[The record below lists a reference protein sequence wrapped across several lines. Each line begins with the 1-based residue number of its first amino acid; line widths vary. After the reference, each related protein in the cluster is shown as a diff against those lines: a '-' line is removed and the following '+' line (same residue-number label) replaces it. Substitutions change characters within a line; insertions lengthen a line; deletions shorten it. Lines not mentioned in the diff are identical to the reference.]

1 MIRSCVVLCIY
12 GSALLDGVLHHFMNA
27 REHSMLISASPT
39 RSSNPLIILAGG
51 SYEEASSV
59 ARSLREIG
67 YSCVCSPD
75 YRTFEQHARLV
86 KPDLLL
92 LDSDIHGE
100 FLRDGKRWEE
110 FQSVPMIH
118 LVSSAAERE
127 NAFAA
132 GAVDCV
138 VKPVLTEELLARVK
152 GRLDLQQAQKQLDQ
166 RNMQFATTLENIG
179 QGVCFFDADQRLILS
194 NRRYA
199 EVYGLPPEMIK
210 PGMTLSEITEL
221 RYAVGACPVVPHDEY
236 LAWCDA
242 INSKSSPQDWSME
255 LKSGKVIRVHHE
267 RTSDGGW
274 VSTHEDITEHRNAER
289 QIARLALHDPL
300 TDLPNRAALKQ
311 KLDTLLEQHQKQGTS
326 LRSCASTSTA
336 SRRSMTSSVT
346 MSGIKFCAWLPNAFA
361 QLRWVHS
368 SRAWVATNSWSW
380 QKLTR
385 ATRHSLPT

>member
-100 FLRDGKRWEE
+100 FLRDAKRWEE

-127 NAFAA
+127 RT
-132 GAVDCV
+132 
-138 VKPVLTEELLARVK
+138 PLPRV
-152 GRLDLQQAQKQLDQ
+152 RWTA
-166 RNMQFATTLENIG
+166 
-179 QGVCFFDADQRLILS
+179 LS
-194 NRRYA
+194 N
-199 EVYGLPPEMIK
+199 L
-210 PGMTLSEITEL
+210 
-221 RYAVGACPVVPHDEY
+221 C
-236 LAWCDA
+236 
-242 INSKSSPQDWSME
+242 
-255 LKSGKVIRVHHE
+255 
-267 RTSDGGW
+267 
-274 VSTHEDITEHRNAER
+274 
-289 QIARLALHDPL
+289 
-300 TDLPNRAALKQ
+300 
-311 KLDTLLEQHQKQGTS
+311 
-326 LRSCASTSTA
+326 
-336 SRRSMTSSVT
+336 
-346 MSGIKFCAWLPNAFA
+346 
-361 QLRWVHS
+361 
-368 SRAWVATNSWSW
+368 
-380 QKLTR
+380 
-385 ATRHSLPT
+385 

>member
-1 MIRSCVVLCIY
+1 
-12 GSALLDGVLHHFMNA
+12 
-27 REHSMLISASPT
+27 MLISASPT

-179 QGVCFFDADQRLILS
+179 QGVCFFRRGPAADSIKSAVCGGIRPTTGDDQAGHDFKRDHRTALCG
-194 NRRYA
+194 RC
-199 EVYGLPPEMIK
+199 LP
-210 PGMTLSEITEL
+210 G
-221 RYAVGACPVVPHDEY
+221 
-236 LAWCDA
+236 
-242 INSKSSPQDWSME
+242 
-255 LKSGKVIRVHHE
+255 
-267 RTSDGGW
+267 
-274 VSTHEDITEHRNAER
+274 
-289 QIARLALHDPL
+289 
-300 TDLPNRAALKQ
+300 RAA
-311 KLDTLLEQHQKQGTS
+311 
-326 LRSCASTSTA
+326 
-336 SRRSMTSSVT
+336 
-346 MSGIKFCAWLPNAFA
+346 
-361 QLRWVHS
+361 
-368 SRAWVATNSWSW
+368 
-380 QKLTR
+380 
-385 ATRHSLPT
+385 